1 MRRLVTFLLAAS
13 MLVLPSAAL
22 AQSAGDEQYADPFGQ
37 VEEPNGSQEEPAQ
50 APEATPEAAPAPAPA
65 PAEPTASG
73 EEAVVSQQAD
83 SPTLPVTGLPAGLLA
98 GTGALLLA
106 AGTTLRRRASL
117 RWRPSRSTRAPRF
130 DARSAVSSAGHASY
144 RACCRSCARAATP

>member
-1 MRRLVTFLLAAS
+1 MRRLVTLLLAAS

-22 AQSAGDEQYADPFGQ
+22 AQNAGDEQYADPFGQ
-37 VEEPNGSQEEPAQ
+37 VDEPKNSQEPAQ
-50 APEATPEAAPAPAPA
+50 APEATPEAAPAPA

-106 AGTTLRRRASL
+106 AGTTLRRRAS
-117 RWRPSRSTRAPRF
+117 
-130 DARSAVSSAGHASY
+130 
-144 RACCRSCARAATP
+144 